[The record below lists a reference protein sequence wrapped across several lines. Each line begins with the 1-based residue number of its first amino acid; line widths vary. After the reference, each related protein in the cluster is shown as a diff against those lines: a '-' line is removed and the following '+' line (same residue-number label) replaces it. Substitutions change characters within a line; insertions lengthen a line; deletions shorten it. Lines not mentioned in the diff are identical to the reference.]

1 MAALFCDSARQTAE
15 KQFDLI
21 TSSDNGRLKLVR
33 KLRES
38 KWREREGLFVT
49 EGEDLLAAG
58 REAGRTPVDVLVPA
72 GSGIAGVEVEPRLL
86 DAASALGSGTRAIAV
101 WEIPAPGAA
110 EPPRVYLDGVS
121 DPGNVGTVIR
131 TAAALTGARVA
142 LGPGCADP
150 YSPKAARASM
160 GAVLASPPDRAGLA
174 ATPTPRLGLVAHG
187 GADLDAAIARL
198 GVEPT
203 LCLGAER
210 SGLPDEVADACDAK
224 ATIPLRGPAE
234 SLNVA
239 AAAAIALQRIS
250 SLAAGGG

>member
-1 MAALFCDSARQTAE
+1 M
-15 KQFDLI
+15 I
-21 TSSDNGRLKLVR
+21 TSRDNEKLKLVR
-33 KLRES
+33 KLRNRR
-38 KWREREGLFVT
+38 WREREGLFVT

-58 REAGRTPVDVLVPA
+58 LEAGRSPVDVLVPA
-72 GSGIAGVEVEPRLL
+72 GSGIAGIEVEPHLL
-86 DAASALGSGTRAIAV
+86 DAASALGSGTRAIVV
-101 WEIPAPGAA
+101 WQIDAPAGAE

-150 YSPKAARASM
+150 HSPKAARSSM
-160 GAVLASPPDRAGLA
+160 GAVLSSPPVRAGFA

-187 GADLDAAIARL
+187 GADLDAVIAAL
-198 GVEPT
+198 AAEPT

-210 SGLPDEVADACDAK
+210 SGLPDEVTDACDAK

-250 SLAAGGG
+250 SLAAAGTGD

>member
-1 MAALFCDSARQTAE
+1 V
-15 KQFDLI
+15 I
-21 TSSDNGRLKLVR
+21 TSRDNERLKRAR
-33 KLRES
+33 KLRDR

-58 REAGRTPVDVLVPA
+58 IAAGRIPVDVLVAA
-72 GSGIAGVEVEPRLL
+72 GSGIAGAEVEPHLL
-86 DAASALGSGTRAIAV
+86 EAASALGSGTRVIAV
-101 WEIPAPGAA
+101 WEVPADAA
-110 EPPRVYLDGVS
+110 EEPPRVYLDGVS

-160 GAVLASPPDRAGLA
+160 GAVLARPPARAGFA
-174 ATPTPRLGLVAHG
+174 ATAAPRLGLVAHG
-187 GADLDAAIARL
+187 GADLDAAIWAL
-198 GVEPT
+198 GAVPT

-210 SGLPDEVADACDAK
+210 SGLPDEVAGACDAT
-224 ATIPLRGPAE
+224 ATIPLREPAE

-239 AAAAIALQRIS
+239 AAAAIGLQRIS
-250 SLAAGGG
+250 SLAAAGVRD

>member
-1 MAALFCDSARQTAE
+1 VESEPAV
-15 KQFDLI
+15 I
-21 TSSDNGRLKLVR
+21 TSRDNERLKRVR
-33 KLRES
+33 KLRNRR
-38 KWREREGLFVT
+38 WREREGLFVT

-58 REAGRTPVDVLVPA
+58 LEAGRSPIDVLVAA
-72 GSGIAGVEVEPRLL
+72 GSGIAGIEVEPSLL

-101 WEIPAPGAA
+101 WEITAPSAGG
-110 EPPRVYLDGVS
+110 PPRVYLDGVS

-150 YSPKAARASM
+150 YSPKAARSSM
-160 GAVLASPPDRAGLA
+160 GAVLASPPVRAGLA
-174 ATPTPRLGLVAHG
+174 ATPAPRLGLVAHG
-187 GADLDAAIARL
+187 GADLDAAIAGL
-198 GVEPT
+198 AAEPT

-210 SGLPDEVADACDAK
+210 SGLPDEVADACDVT

-250 SLAAGGG
+250 SLAAAGVGD